1 MTFQFASETGFII
14 AMITFIGLIVQRKSL
29 SFVLESTVKVIIG
42 YIILQFGANLA
53 VHQLTEVTLLLERMF
68 SLKGIMPNNE
78 MIVGIS
84 QWFYGKLIG
93 SIMVVGMVLH
103 LFIARFTKWKY
114 IFLTGHHI
122 LYMASLL
129 AGIMAGVNIP
139 FVFQVLFG
147 SIVLALTMSFF
158 PAICQPMMDR
168 IMPEHKVA
176 IGHFGSVGYFLSGWL
191 SGRIFGRKHASETD
205 RHKIPSLNILTN
217 PNMVIAMFMLLFFLI
232 VALIAGTQEFSN
244 SIGNENVFIYAVTYS
259 FQFTAAVY
267 IIIVGVRML
276 LSEVLTSFQ
285 GIADKFVPNA
295 IPALDSPMIFPTN
308 PTAVVIGFSF
318 SLIGGLV
325 GMFVLIYL
333 KMNVVLPAVIAHFLS
348 GGAAGV
354 FGFYSGGF
362 RGAALG
368 SFVHGLFITF
378 LPILLLPVMFQLGY
392 TQTTF
397 SESDFGIVGL
407 IVYYVMEGVS
417 WLLWR
422 IV

>member
-1 MTFQFASETGFII
+1 MTAQFASETGFII
-14 AMITFIGLIVQRKSL
+14 AIITFVGLLVQRKPL
-29 SFVLESTVKVIIG
+29 ALVLESTIKVIIG

-93 SIMVVGMVLH
+93 SIMVVGMIFH
-103 LFIARFTKWKY
+103 LLIARFTKWKY
-114 IFLTGHHI
+114 VFLTGHHI

-129 AGIMAGVNIP
+129 AGIMAGVHIP
-139 FVFQVLFG
+139 FLFQVLFG
-147 SIVLALTMSFF
+147 SLALALAMSFF

-168 IMPEHKVA
+168 IIPEQKVA
-176 IGHFGSVGYFLSGWL
+176 IGHFGSAGYFVSGWL
-191 SGRIFGRKHASETD
+191 ARKCFGKKLANDTGERKF
-205 RHKIPSLNILTN
+205 PSLHVMTN
-217 PNMVIAMFMLLFFLI
+217 PNVVIAIFMLLFFLF
-232 VALIAGTQEFSN
+232 VALIAGTQEFSSN
-244 SIGNENVFIYAVTYS
+244 IGNENVFMYAVKYS

-285 GIADKFVPNA
+285 GIADKFVPKA

-308 PTAVVIGFSF
+308 PTAVVVGFAS
-318 SLIGGLV
+318 SLIGGLI
-325 GMFVLIYL
+325 GMFVLISL

-354 FGFYSGGF
+354 FGYYGGGF

-368 SFVHGLFITF
+368 SFVHGLLITF

-392 TQTTF
+392 SQTTF
-397 SESDFGIVGL
+397 SETDFGIVGL
-407 IVYYVMEGVS
+407 LVYYVMKSIS
-417 WLLWR
+417 WLLEGLL
-422 IV
+422 